1 MSSSGRN
8 ALHFQGP
15 LINALIPLVSRDLRR
30 EYRRNLNLA
39 FGRRLPAEV
48 YEEIIDRVE
57 NAHDLPKD
65 QADWKDKLEF
75 MQFYSDPLEINGQPF
90 EF

>member
-1 MSSSGRN
+1 M
-8 ALHFQGP
+8 
-15 LINALIPLVSRDLRR
+15 
-30 EYRRNLNLA
+30 
-39 FGRRLPAEV
+39 